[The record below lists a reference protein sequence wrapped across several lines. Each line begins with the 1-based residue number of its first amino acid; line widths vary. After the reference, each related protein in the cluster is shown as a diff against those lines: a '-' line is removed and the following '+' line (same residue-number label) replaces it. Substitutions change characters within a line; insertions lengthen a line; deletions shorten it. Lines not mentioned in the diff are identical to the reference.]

1 MMEDKKMAALAE
13 VKEILLTRQEEQE
26 LTAEQKLAL
35 EHCQKFSRLEAKKA
49 KKLVKELGGLE
60 FLTEQN
66 VVKIADIMPTHA
78 DDVRVIF
85 AKERANLEKKDIEKI
100 LSIVEKY
107 L

>member
-1 MMEDKKMAALAE
+1 MEDKKIATLAE
-13 VKEILLTRQEEQE
+13 VKEILLERQEEQE

-35 EHCQKFSRLEAKKA
+35 EHCQKFSRLEAKKV
-49 KKLVKELGGLE
+49 KKLLKELGELG
-60 FLTEQN
+60 FVTEAN
-66 VVKIADIMPTHA
+66 AVKIVDIMPTHA

-100 LSIVEKY
+100 LSVVEKY

>member
-1 MMEDKKMAALAE
+1 MEDKKMASLAE
-13 VKEILLTRQEEQE
+13 VKEILLERQEEQE
-26 LTAEQKLAL
+26 LTPEQKLAL
-35 EHCQKFSRLEAKKA
+35 EHSQKFSRLEAKKV
-49 KKLVKELGGLE
+49 KKLVKELGALE

-66 VVKIADIMPTHA
+66 AIKIVDVMPTHP

-100 LSIVEKY
+100 LSVVEKY

>member
-1 MMEDKKMAALAE
+1 MADKKVASLAE
-13 VKEILLTRQEEQE
+13 VKEILLERQEEQE

-35 EHCQKFSRLEAKKA
+35 EHCQKFSRLEHKTV
-49 KKLVKELGGLE
+49 KKLLKELGELG
-60 FLTEQN
+60 FLTEAN
-66 VVKIADIMPTHA
+66 TVKIADVMPTHP

-85 AKERANLEKKDIEKI
+85 AKERANLEKKDVEKI